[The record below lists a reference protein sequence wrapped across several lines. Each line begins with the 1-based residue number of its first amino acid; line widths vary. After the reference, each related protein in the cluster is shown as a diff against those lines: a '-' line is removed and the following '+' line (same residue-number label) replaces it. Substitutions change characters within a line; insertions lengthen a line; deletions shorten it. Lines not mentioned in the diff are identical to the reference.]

1 LRKQFKKKNLDIVNY
16 VKLYDLLEITAK
28 GLKNSSLDLK
38 KKNEKI
44 SQQIEKI
51 KKIIIEKIEINF
63 FKNNKLKEVLGDFSN
78 SLANKE
84 KMKVTL
90 KQKEE
95 LSIKLRA
102 LEAMR
107 KEYLNNWQ
115 EVLNLKENLKN
126 LNDESFYLTYYYNL
140 KCEEYKVLREKLNTL
155 QRNEIIN
162 RCTKRLNLNSLKKI
176 LMKWMKRLLII
187 LLII

>member
-1 LRKQFKKKNLDIVNY
+1 
-16 VKLYDLLEITAK
+16 
-28 GLKNSSLDLK
+28 
-38 KKNEKI
+38 
-44 SQQIEKI
+44 
-51 KKIIIEKIEINF
+51 
-63 FKNNKLKEVLGDFSN
+63 
-78 SLANKE
+78 
-84 KMKVTL
+84 MKVTL

-140 KCEEYKVLREKLNTL
+140 KCEEYKKS
-155 QRNEIIN
+155 I
-162 RCTKRLNLNSLKKI
+162 KRKA
-176 LMKWMKRLLII
+176 
-187 LLII
+187 

>member
-1 LRKQFKKKNLDIVNY
+1 
-16 VKLYDLLEITAK
+16 
-28 GLKNSSLDLK
+28 
-38 KKNEKI
+38 
-44 SQQIEKI
+44 
-51 KKIIIEKIEINF
+51 
-63 FKNNKLKEVLGDFSN
+63 
-78 SLANKE
+78 
-84 KMKVTL
+84 MKVTL

-162 RCTKRLNLNSLKKI
+162 RCTKRLNLNSLKNFNEMNEAAINNTIDNIKALDVEFYI
-176 LMKWMKRLLII
+176 NVQYRTHFEFLIKKKNYMK
-187 LLII
+187 